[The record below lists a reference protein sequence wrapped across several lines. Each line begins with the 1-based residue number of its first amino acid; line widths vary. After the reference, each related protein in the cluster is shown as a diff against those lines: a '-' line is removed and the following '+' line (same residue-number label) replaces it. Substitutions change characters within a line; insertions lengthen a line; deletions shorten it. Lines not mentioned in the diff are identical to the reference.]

1 MMNLLKH
8 NMELTDDTINLNP
21 SKIISKEYNYKN
33 LVQKLDP
40 WQPNYIIEKYFP
52 EGTSR
57 N

>member
-21 SKIISKEYNYKN
+21 SKIQSKEYNYKN

-40 WQPNYIIEKYFP
+40 WQPKYIIEKYFP